1 MPGCCCCIIPPGGG
15 IIPGI
20 MPCCCIG
27 CCIGCC
33 IMPGGCIIGM
43 PGCIIPGDCIMP
55 GCCMGGIM
63 PGDCI
68 GMPAGGAGG
77 IIGCAAGCMGDAKL
91 IGLALAEGGAGA
103 PIAPPMGCGAV
114 ENPSRPANA
123 L

>member
-1 MPGCCCCIIPPGGG
+1 MRLWLHCHSFWGACGFATRASRT
-15 IIPGI
+15 
-20 MPCCCIG
+20 IG
-27 CCIGCC
+27 LA
-33 IMPGGCIIGM
+33 
-43 PGCIIPGDCIMP
+43 
-55 GCCMGGIM
+55 CCMGGIM